1 MKNSLILLLFFSLHF
16 ASAQSVPS
24 KVDTFT
30 VAGSCGQC
38 KERIEKAALKI
49 KGVSAAEWNAL
60 AQRMQV
66 NYDSMQTNLDQIEQ
80 AIAKVGHDTPKFK
93 AKDATYNK
101 LPDCCLYTREAS
113 ATGIQ
118 TVRFTIT
125 GMTCAEGCAKGIEGA
140 LYKQK
145 GVKSSEVNFDTQI
158 ATVIFDAGKISKADL
173 IRVIE
178 SFNPGENREMKYR
191 AEELK

>member
-1 MKNSLILLLFFSLHF
+1 MKNTLILIFLINISF
-16 ASAQSVPS
+16 AFAQAGPS
-24 KVDTFT
+24 KIDTFF

-38 KERIEKAALKI
+38 KERIEKAALKV
-49 KGVSAAEWNAL
+49 KGVHEAVWTETD
-60 AQRMQV
+60 QRMQV
-66 NYDSMQTNLDQIEQ
+66 HYDESLTNLDQIEQ

-101 LPDCCLYTREAS
+101 LPDCCLYPRLES

-118 TVRFTIT
+118 TVRFNIT

-145 GVKSSEVNFDTQI
+145 GVKSSEVDFNSQI
-158 ATVIFDAGKISKADL
+158 ATVIFDAGRISKAEL

-178 SFNPGENREMKYR
+178 SFNPGEKGEMHYR